1 MSVDQRRS
9 PRIPVNIRAEYRSGH
24 LHLDGR
30 VVNISQGGV
39 FFRSDLLD
47 QSGAEARGLLSL
59 PERNEALEL
68 VGDVAWISEGEDSS
82 NAAGMGIRFRDVRL
96 VDRILLANFMINR
109 MYSA

>member
-1 MSVDQRRS
+1 MSEDQRRS
-9 PRIPVNIRAEYRSGH
+9 PRISVNLSAECRSSQ

-47 QSGAEARGLLSL
+47 QSGAEVRVLLTL
-59 PERNEALEL
+59 PERHQPLEL
-68 VGDVAWISEGEDSS
+68 RGDVAWIK
-82 NAAGMGIRFRDVRL
+82 NAAGNAGMGIRFRSLPL

-109 MYSA
+109 MYA

>member
-1 MSVDQRRS
+1 MSDQRRS
-9 PRIPVNIRAEYRSGH
+9 PRIPVNLAAEYKSNH

-47 QSGAEARGLLSL
+47 ENGVEARVSLAL
-59 PERNEALEL
+59 PERPEPLEI
-68 VGDVAWISEGEDSS
+68 VGDVAWIQDQDGVP
-82 NAAGMGIRFRDVRL
+82 GMGIRFRDVPL

-109 MYSA
+109 MYTA

>member
-1 MSVDQRRS
+1 MSDQRRS
-9 PRIPVNIRAEYRSGH
+9 PRIPVNLVAEYKSPH

-47 QSGAEARGLLSL
+47 ENGVEARVSLAL
-59 PERNEALEL
+59 PERPEPLEL
-68 VGDVAWISEGEDSS
+68 VGDVAWISDGAEENIGE
-82 NAAGMGIRFRDVRL
+82 AGMGIRFRDVPL

>member
-1 MSVDQRRS
+1 MSEDQRRS
-9 PRIPVNIRAEYRSGH
+9 PRISVNLSAEYRSTH

-47 QSGAEARGLLSL
+47 QSGAEVRVLISL
-59 PERNEALEL
+59 PERHEPLEL
-68 VGDVAWISEGEDSS
+68 KGDVAWTKD
-82 NAAGMGIRFRDVRL
+82 AAGNGGMGIRFRSLPL

-109 MYSA
+109 MYA

>member
-1 MSVDQRRS
+1 MSDQRRS
-9 PRIPVNIRAEYRSGH
+9 PRIPVNLAAEYKSPH

-47 QSGAEARGLLSL
+47 ENGVEARVSLAL
-59 PERNEALEL
+59 PERPEPLEI
-68 VGDVAWISEGEDSS
+68 VGDVAWISDQDGEP
-82 NAAGMGIRFRDVRL
+82 GMGIRFRDVPL

-109 MYSA
+109 MYTA